1 MWSTLN
7 LESRSMPSL
16 FGDCPNSPNSRGT
29 CAKIAPPLCTHC
41 SNYVSTLSLYP
52 WAAWIQARVERT
64 SNSGMHRPD
73 LLKSRSDL
81 HLFSR
86 CCCSGGKQS
95 SDQDPI
101 FRSRYVYIFSTR
113 RETFR
118 ASGRERINV
127 FYFRAANSWLFI
139 LSCCII
145 RQVEPMPNTSPKLAR
160 IRTTSLAYT
169 F

>member
-52 WAAWIQARVERT
+52 RVAWIQARVERT

-86 CCCSGGKQS
+86 CCCNAAVNNRRTKTQFFDRG
-95 SDQDPI
+95 I
-101 FRSRYVYIFSTR
+101 FFSTR

-145 RQVEPMPNTSPKLAR
+145 RQVEPMPDTSPKLAR